1 MELKD
6 FKACKN
12 LAQLVKWEESSG
24 TINGIIEAQKP
35 GWFRIYVF
43 NKDTYGTRRAV
54 KRAEDVLFI

>member
-1 MELKD
+1 
-6 FKACKN
+6 KN